1 MAAPRNED
9 IPVSSAR
16 TGRRA
21 SRIVAFAL
29 VIGVVLASGVATA
42 WALLRPVA
50 GSAEPAVIV
59 AAGPDE
65 DPAEDVPPVPEAPS
79 AAPQRGGSAAWV
91 SRGRPSRMVTVR
103 STSLDVLI
111 DGRLIRRVAIGGTE
125 VTLAELDRVVPESWV
140 DVEEGVTTLLA
151 TVVLTEGTTL
161 AVTGADTPT
170 LRLAGGATTAD
181 AATLHTGGGTL
192 TLAGLTVTSVDPT
205 TGQPVPA
212 TAAGRPYIVASS
224 RGRLE
229 GADLTFSD
237 LGAPPVGEED
247 EQPAV
252 AFNRGSTGSLVRT
265 ALLRSG
271 TGLELRRSEGV
282 RLADVSVAESGGD
295 GIVLS
300 GDRATALSGISVER
314 NAGNGV
320 LVTGESTDRPVTG
333 IATANN
339 GGFGIAV
346 KRQIGIRIGPVTT
359 AADQSGGLELSGSR
373 DVVVTDFTATDQRVG
388 VFTHVG
394 SGEITLDRVR
404 TTDGRWGVSM
414 EKSTEGLRILDS
426 TFVGAQ
432 VAGVAIGGRRTSIE
446 GVQVRGST
454 TGVRIE
460 RGAHDATLTDLTVA
474 GGRDGVV
481 AKSGSGGVV
490 ITGLVA
496 DHVGSDAIRTAGE
509 GTRIV
514 GGRITGGGTGI
525 DAEAA
530 TTITSTTIAAAVAGI
545 RSSSPDLVRASDV
558 TIDTED
564 IGVNAATGSPF
575 MLADSQVHALDS
587 VRGEIDLVGIN
598 DLSLPPLGVISV
610 IGLPLILLAVVLEEV
625 HTVRQRRFEGGRRR
639 ISAPSVRS
647 AT

>member
-1 MAAPRNED
+1 
-9 IPVSSAR
+9 
-16 TGRRA
+16 
-21 SRIVAFAL
+21 
-29 VIGVVLASGVATA
+29 
-42 WALLRPVA
+42 
-50 GSAEPAVIV
+50 
-59 AAGPDE
+59 
-65 DPAEDVPPVPEAPS
+65 
-79 AAPQRGGSAAWV
+79 
-91 SRGRPSRMVTVR
+91 MVTIR
-103 STSLDVLI
+103 RTSLDVLV

-181 AATLHTGGGTL
+181 AASLHTGGGTL
-192 TLAGLTVTSVDPT
+192 TLAGLTITSVDPA
-205 TGQPVPA
+205 TGQPVPV

-224 RGRLE
+224 GGRLE
-229 GADLTFSD
+229 GADLTVSD

-252 AFNRGSTGSLVRT
+252 GFNRGSTGSLVRT
-265 ALLRSG
+265 ALVRSS

-320 LVTGESTDRPVTG
+320 LVTGESTDRPVAG

-346 KRQIGIRIGPVTT
+346 KRQTGIRIGPVTT

-414 EKSTEGLRILDS
+414 EKSTEGLRIVDS

-432 VAGVAIGGRRTSIE
+432 VAGVAIGGRRTSVE

-481 AKSGSGGVV
+481 AKPGSGGVV

-587 VRGEIDLVGIN
+587 VRGEIALVGIN